1 MDKKTI
7 NLCPR
12 CGQIYVW
19 LDHLRIGNNTYTY
32 AVHYLGKGRRK
43 KCYLS
48 PQHQYIYVSKEIP
61 VVVSDDITF
70 LNKAKDFI
78 IATLQSML
86 ERYQEGLKR
95 IEIEEEDKGL
105 TEEDK
110 LRERNELISAMHKS
124 ELEILRMLSSFPS
137 FIGILQSAA
146 VVIINNTVP
155 KNKVEEEKEYLN
167 LLSLQSMNK
176 EHVGRF
182 LQRRILKR

>member
-12 CGQIYVW
+12 CGQTYSW

-48 PQHQYIYVSKEIP
+48 PKYQYIYVSKEIP
-61 VVVSDDITF
+61 VIVSDDITF
-70 LNKAKDFI
+70 LNKAKDFV
-78 IATLQSML
+78 IATLQKML

-95 IEIEEEDKGL
+95 IEDDKL
-105 TEEDK
+105 TEEDR
-110 LRERNELISAMHKS
+110 LRKRKEIISAMHES

-137 FIGILQSAA
+137 FIEILQKVLKPTKHLEHEQSRKILTTRDIDEIVAR
-146 VVIINNTVP
+146 TVDETI
-155 KNKVEEEKEYLN
+155 KKYLKQQG
-167 LLSLQSMNK
+167 LLT
-176 EHVGRF
+176 
-182 LQRRILKR
+182 

>member
-1 MDKKTI
+1 MSI

-12 CGQIYVW
+12 CGQIYSW

-48 PQHQYIYVSKEIP
+48 PQHQYIYVSKKIP

-70 LNKAKDFI
+70 LKNAKDFI

-146 VVIINNTVP
+146 A
-155 KNKVEEEKEYLN
+155 
-167 LLSLQSMNK
+167 LLT
-176 EHVGRF
+176 
-182 LQRRILKR
+182 

>member
-12 CGQIYVW
+12 CGQTYSW

-48 PQHQYIYVSKEIP
+48 PKYQYIYVSKEIP

-70 LNKAKDFI
+70 LNKAKDFV
-78 IATLQSML
+78 IATLQQML

-95 IEIEEEDKGL
+95 IEMEDDKGL

-110 LRERNELISAMHKS
+110 LRKRNELISAMHAS
-124 ELEILRMLSSFPS
+124 ELDILRMLSSFPS
-137 FIGILQSAA
+137 FIEILQKVLKPKPLEHEQKASRKILTTRDIEEIVARE
-146 VVIINNTVP
+146 VKEVID
-155 KNKVEEEKEYLN
+155 KYLKQQDD
-167 LLSLQSMNK
+167 ST
-176 EHVGRF
+176 
-182 LQRRILKR
+182 